1 MRTFRIFLHQR
12 GLPPVLHLVTA
23 FDDAM
28 AKAIA
33 ADLMEGSLAH
43 VGVEV
48 WFGERRL
55 FVRGSVPDRRFEG
68 QHRCTGARH
77 GAPKL
82 LN

>member
-1 MRTFRIFLHQR
+1 LRTFRILLHQR
-12 GLPPVLHLVTA
+12 NLPPALHLVTA

-33 ADLMEGSLAH
+33 VDLLEGSAAH

-55 FVRGSVPDRRFEG
+55 FVRGAAPDRRFDAA
-68 QHRCTGARH
+68 HRCAHRGV
-77 GAPKL
+77 PKL
-82 LN
+82 QH

>member
-1 MRTFRIFLHQR
+1 LRTFRIYVHQR
-12 GLPPVLHLVTA
+12 GLPPALHLVTA
-23 FDDAM
+23 YDEQM

-33 ADLMEGSLAH
+33 ADLLEGSLAH

-55 FVRGSVPDRRFEG
+55 FVRGSVPDPRFDG
-68 QHRCTGARH
+68 KHRCAGARH